1 MIKTFR
7 MLLGLLTARERR
19 KFSWL
24 VLVMLLVGIFE
35 TAGVASI
42 LPFMAVL
49 AEPDRIQ
56 TSAQLSAIYDAL
68 NFTSVP
74 GFLIFLGLGTFVMT
88 MMGIGMHLLSL
99 YTITRFNHECSYMLS
114 CQLLSGYLSQPYAW
128 FLNRHSAD
136 LGKAVLSEVDQV
148 VSQSLVPAMGLLV
161 EHRHRALHLD
171 LPDRAAARRRGRHRA
186 RPRGELRGD
195 LPERAQAHDPLRRA
209 PLRRQRR
216 ALQDRPGG
224 HRAASRT

>member
-7 MLLGLLTARERR
+7 MLIGLLTARERR

-114 CQLLSGYLSQPYAW
+114 CQLLRRLPEPA
-128 FLNRHSAD
+128 LC
-136 LGKAVLSEVDQV
+136 
-148 VSQSLVPAMGLLV
+148 LVPQPPQRRSRQGG
-161 EHRHRALHLD
+161 ALRGRPGR
-171 LPDRAAARRRGRHRA
+171 LPVAGAGDGAARRTPSSRSSS
-186 RPRGELRGD
+186 RP
-195 LPERAQAHDPLRRA
+195 
-209 PLRRQRR
+209 
-216 ALQDRPGG
+216 
-224 HRAASRT
+224 S